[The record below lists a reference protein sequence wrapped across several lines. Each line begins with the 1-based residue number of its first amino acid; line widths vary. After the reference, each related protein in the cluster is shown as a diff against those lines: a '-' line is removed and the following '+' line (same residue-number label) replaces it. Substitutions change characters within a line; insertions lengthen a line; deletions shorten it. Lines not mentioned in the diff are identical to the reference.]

1 MTRYV
6 DGTLPAA
13 EREAVERHLHA
24 CPPCRHE
31 ADDETAGRTV
41 LRNRAEQLRRAS
53 GAVAAP
59 PELRARCRLAALAEC
74 GRRAAAPGLPGNATG
89 AWRGRLVPALVAAS
103 LVVATAA
110 ALIWVTTR
118 RGDGVLAAQVRD
130 DHADCFSRVPADAAS
145 LDAAQVAAD
154 LRQRYGWDVH
164 VPSPDRVPGMQ
175 LVEGRRCL
183 LLTHGGVPHLLYR
196 VNGEDLSLFV
206 FPGTAHR
213 PAGVTTAD
221 GERVEVWSSGTN
233 SFALVSSSREAGVEQ
248 ALAFVRQDA
257 Q

>member
-6 DGTLPAA
+6 DGSLPAG

-24 CPPCRHE
+24 CPPCRQE
-31 ADDETAGRTV
+31 ADEETAGRAV
-41 LRNRAEQLRRAS
+41 LHDRAERLRQA
-53 GAVAAP
+53 GGGTAAP
-59 PELRARCRLAALAEC
+59 PELRARCRQAALAEC
-74 GRRAAAPGLPGNATG
+74 RARAAAGLAGTVRA
-89 AWRGRLVPALVAAS
+89 AWRGRLMPALVAAS
-103 LVVATAA
+103 LIVATAA
-110 ALIWVTTR
+110 ALMWVATQ
-118 RGDGVLAAQVRD
+118 RGGGALAAQVTD
-130 DHADCFSRVPADAAS
+130 DHADCFSRVPVGAEA

-164 VPSPDRVPGMQ
+164 VPSPGQVPGMQ

-196 VNGEDLSLFV
+196 VNGEDVSLFV
-206 FPGTAHR
+206 FPGEAHE
-213 PAGVTTAD
+213 PADVTTAG

-233 SFALVSSSREAGVEQ
+233 SFALVSSSRDAGIEQ